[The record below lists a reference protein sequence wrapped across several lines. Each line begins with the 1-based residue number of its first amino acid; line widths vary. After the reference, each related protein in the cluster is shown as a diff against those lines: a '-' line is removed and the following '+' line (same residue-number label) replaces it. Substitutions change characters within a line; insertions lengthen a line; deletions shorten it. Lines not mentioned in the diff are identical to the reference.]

1 MIRGLT
7 DPLPINTAQRFLRLA
22 GLWRQSATR
31 RSGSL
36 RGLSCD
42 PVERRG
48 PRAPRP
54 TDGHIALLDRLGAAA
69 GGVLGRGHLIL
80 SLATSIQIAPVPWLG
95 WAAISLPAEPEL
107 ILRIPC
113 SRKSSNIPAPGSR
126 PASAATCS
134 GAPASRRVPS
144 RLATSSEPS
153 REAWLAGVTVQQCG
167 DLLGRARRQQAA
179 QQPGHAARILEGGM
193 GRRHGR
199 PARW

>member
-107 ILRIPC
+107 ILRIPLLAEEL
-113 SRKSSNIPAPGSR
+113 KHSR
-126 PASAATCS
+126 PRQ
-134 GAPASRRVPS
+134 PAGQR
-144 RLATSSEPS
+144 
-153 REAWLAGVTVQQCG
+153 G
-167 DLLGRARRQQAA
+167 DLLGRARLPQAA
-179 QQPGHAARILEGGM
+179 QQAGHIVRAV
-193 GRRHGR
+193 
-199 PARW
+199 